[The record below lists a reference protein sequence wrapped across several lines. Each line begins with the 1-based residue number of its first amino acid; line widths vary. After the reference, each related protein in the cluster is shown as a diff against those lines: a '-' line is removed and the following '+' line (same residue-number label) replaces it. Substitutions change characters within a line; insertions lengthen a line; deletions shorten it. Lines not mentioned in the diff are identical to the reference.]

1 MKKSELSFKC
11 VLPTPSSIS
20 KITDLLEKK
29 GIGEKSIIAHAK
41 TTAGKNAVFASISL
55 KDGFTVGLCSRA
67 HYFCS
72 WSEPLMSYEEALKLI
87 ESVEPDAPE
96 FDIKLREEVL
106 VSDVDSDIWE
116 LCEFARVHTDC
127 FMMIGYGYGQ
137 KMIRYEGNERFHGTT
152 DMPNGWWECENGK
165 PVWMTK

>member
-11 VLPTPSSIS
+11 VLPIPSSIS
-20 KITDLLEKK
+20 KITDLLDKK

-67 HYFCS
+67 DYFCS
-72 WSEPLMSYEEALKLI
+72 WPEPLVSYGEAMKLI
-87 ESVEPDAPE
+87 ESVEPGAPE
-96 FDIKLREEVL
+96 FDIKPFDRVL
-106 VSDVDSDIWE
+106 IKDMENQWSADLFNK
-116 LCEFARVHTDC
+116 LCDDDEFDLVACQST
-127 FMMIGYGYGQ
+127 
-137 KMIRYEGNERFHGTT
+137 KMIKYEGNERFHGAT

-165 PVWMTK
+165 PVWRTK